1 MKIVPARDN
10 FTSEAFGHQDPYNN
24 QFSKTDNSAMSNA
37 IKNGSLDF
45 GDLKSGTSGFSPG
58 MESEK
63 AKQSSPRSP
72 VGRKDRREKEFTQK
86 EVVNKPKSTSP
97 KGELMGNKAAPKVQP
112 ESINS

>member
-1 MKIVPARDN
+1 
-10 FTSEAFGHQDPYNN
+10 
-24 QFSKTDNSAMSNA
+24 MSNA

-72 VGRKDRREKEFTQK
+72 VGRRDHKKELKEQFAQK
-86 EVVNKPKSTSP
+86 EANKPKSISP
-97 KGELMGNKAAPKVQP
+97 KNEIANKAAPKVQQP
-112 ESINS
+112 DTKV

>member
-1 MKIVPARDN
+1 
-10 FTSEAFGHQDPYNN
+10 
-24 QFSKTDNSAMSNA
+24 MSNA

-72 VGRKDRREKEFTQK
+72 VGRRDHRKELK
-86 EVVNKPKSTSP
+86 E
-97 KGELMGNKAAPKVQP
+97 
-112 ESINS
+112 